1 MKIASCED
9 CRCHMLFYIYILY
22 IYCFRCGI
30 LFFLCSV
37 YFLFIYIYT
46 LCLYLNRLS
55 WKRVVSIAMLDY
67 WMVGNTLTPPFL
79 VSLGS
84 HWNLPPHQGSMMCKM
99 VTKCNKNMGP
109 KTFLQVPCIMY
120 FQGEEM
126 KDDKVKK
133 SENL

>member
-1 MKIASCED
+1 MKIVDVTCY
-9 CRCHMLFYIYILY
+9 FIYIYYIYIVLGVV
-22 IYCFRCGI
+22 YCFSFVVCI
-30 LFFLCSV
+30 FYL
-37 YFLFIYIYT
+37 YIYT